1 MRRSNRITVV
11 HTLKK
16 NLFLVLHFTF
26 SAFLQYLQSFH
37 QKEILVNFIKQ
48 LPRLLWIN
56 PNSHTAI
63 TVNWRLIIFSR
74 KDNNSW
80 NLFWKFHNLFY
91 LHQNSLNRIIKIN
104 RIILKLKLK
113 YIYICNIYTHIK
125 NSISIR
131 KTIFNNVETLNYLS
145 YKDYFLHYQKPV

>member
-37 QKEILVNFIKQ
+37 RKEILVNFIKQ

-113 YIYICNIYTHIK
+113 YIY
-125 NSISIR
+125 R